1 MDPHVAVFRLHIH
14 KVLYQRTLE
23 SQEGRQEAIRELLG
37 AVRPDLSTKAAACV
51 AETVP
56 PLLPELHRKWIG
68 MFVDRLFE
76 TASQAQVEILCDHSE
91 ENNAAL
97 ALAYVMFLE
106 TERMEKVIAEDL
118 AKVEELGGKGM
129 AEVAAAMC
137 ARLSRVE
144 ESILEARQAK
154 AKKYQEEVASR
165 KTH

>member
-1 MDPHVAVFRLHIH
+1 MDPQAAVLRLHIH
-14 KVLYQRTLE
+14 KVLYQRTLQ

-37 AVRPDLSTKAAACV
+37 AVRPDLSAQAAACV

-68 MFVDRLFE
+68 LFVDRLFE
-76 TASQAQVEILCDHSE
+76 TASPAQLEILCDHSE

-106 TERMEKVIAEDL
+106 SERMEKVIAEDL
-118 AKVEELGGKGM
+118 ARVEELGGAGM
-129 AEVAAAMC
+129 AEVAASLC
-137 ARLSRVE
+137 SRLSRVE
-144 ESILEARQAK
+144 ESILESRQAK
-154 AKKYQEEVASR
+154 ARQYREGVSSR